1 MKKNACLPVAA
12 LLKPPQVGGSG
23 KNWVFEIFLA
33 RIDTVEYKGS
43 LTKGPCP
50 LLKFLSLCCLEAI
63 LCTINIDPLHGT
75 LKKQQQK
82 LKYKLTYT
90 TDQIVY
96 QSCNPKKLYL
106 MGAKG
111 SRLFTTVPFSGVQSV
126 KVPQGHIF
134 SKFYYD
140 FGR

>member
-1 MKKNACLPVAA
+1 MKRKKKIGKNEKKKKMKKMKRKKERKKNEKKNACLPVAA

-50 LLKFLSLCCLEAI
+50 LLKFLSLCCLETI

-75 LKKQQQK
+75 LKK
-82 LKYKLTYT
+82 TA
-90 TDQIVY
+90 
-96 QSCNPKKLYL
+96 
-106 MGAKG
+106 AKN
-111 SRLFTTVPFSGVQSV
+111 
-126 KVPQGHIF
+126 
-134 SKFYYD
+134 
-140 FGR
+140 